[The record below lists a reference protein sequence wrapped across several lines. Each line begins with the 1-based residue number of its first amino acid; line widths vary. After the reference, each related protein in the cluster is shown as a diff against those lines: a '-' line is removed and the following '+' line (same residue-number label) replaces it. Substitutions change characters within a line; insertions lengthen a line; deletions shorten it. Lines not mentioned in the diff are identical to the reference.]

1 MRTDC
6 RHYESRTYASG
17 EAVRKCLLDL
27 APEEPWDCPADC
39 PRYERRALAA
49 ILVAVGLWSASSL
62 FVRAGHSDALVF
74 TTWRLWLALPP
85 LAAIVAW
92 RSRRSDSAPFWPHD
106 VSALRWIAL
115 LVGAGAFFV

>member
-1 MRTDC
+1 MDVVAR
-6 RHYESRTYASG
+6 SRS
-17 EAVRKCLLDL
+17 VSV
-27 APEEPWDCPADC
+27 
-39 PRYERRALAA
+39 ERRAVFAVA
-49 ILVAVGLWSASSL
+49 IAVGLWSASSL

-115 LVGAGAFFV
+115 LVGAGAFFVSGVATAFAALG